1 MLKKLRLL
9 SLALIG
15 ALLPLIAP
23 VATANATTIYASSY
37 FRSFDADYYLEK
49 DDEGKSVLRVVEE
62 ITAVFRMTARNTASP
77 VSFRLLAKK
86 I

>member
-62 ITAVFRMTARNTASP
+62 ITAVFP
-77 VSFRLLAKK
+77 DD
-86 I
+86 